1 MMGSCSLWL
10 LLVALL
16 SSVRTYSQQRTE
28 DHGLTFLVAIKS
40 NESGLEINTHL
51 RLENQGNEDIERYR
65 SHPKSQVHFIPGHN
79 LSSACGDQYFRC
91 QELLVKTL
99 LFQGTN
105 SNRKINVIFV
115 PLETGIL
122 LLFNWY
128 DSYNVEMKLS
138 IFDFNCH
145 PVVFYEIYSKV
156 YMVCINNYSHGNY
169 TMRVYEVILTLTSSG
184 IENVTPLGPR
194 VTCEI
199 IKDMPSWLNFHI
211 LNVED
216 KIYVA
221 VGNNIIVVDTLNSTQ
236 TQCMSSG
243 LPNCSQIYNLVPT
256 INIDGQPLLV
266 ADCSDRFIHFDPI
279 RGDWND
285 IIIIPSGSKRYI
297 CPDRNYNVTL
307 ITNSTASEGDS
318 RDLVWFSERDSSPIT
333 LAKTISGGLCFESQ
347 NKTYFAF
354 SDLQSNRILVY
365 DFSTQNHYPV
375 SPYDCLVQPD
385 CPQLLLLQNQYLV
398 IRDANCD
405 LVLDST
411 TTNFSLTFNI
421 SSGTADILAVLHGNI
436 YSTITP
442 SPPLIHSTTTA
453 KVPPAPGNYE
463 TSLITTLSISFQCT
477 SEV

>member
-16 SSVRTYSQQRTE
+16 SSVRIYSQQRTE

-51 RLENQGNEDIERYR
+51 RLENHGNEDIERYR
-65 SHPKSQVHFIPGHN
+65 LHPESQVLFIPGHN

-91 QELLVKTL
+91 QELLVKM
-99 LFQGTN
+99 FQGTN
-105 SNRKINVIFV
+105 SNRKINNIIVFV

-128 DSYNVEMKLS
+128 DSYSVEMKLC
-138 IFDFNCH
+138 IFNFNCH

-184 IENVTPLGPR
+184 IENLTLMGPT

-199 IKDMPSWLNFHI
+199 MRDTSSLLNFHI

-221 VGNNIIVVDTLNSTQ
+221 VGNNIIVMDALNSTQ
-236 TQCMSSG
+236 IQCMRREVTY
-243 LPNCSQIYNLVPT
+243 CSEIYNLVPT
-256 INIDGQPLLV
+256 INVDRLPLPV
-266 ADCSDRFIHFDPI
+266 ANCSDRYIYFDPMY
-279 RGDWND
+279 GDWTD
-285 IIIIPSGSKRYI
+285 IITIPSGGKFYI
-297 CPDRNYNVTL
+297 CPDSNYNVNVTL
-307 ITNSTASEGDS
+307 ITDSEGDS
-318 RDLVWFSERDSSPIT
+318 QVWFSEGDSSPIT
-333 LAKTISGGLCFESQ
+333 LGLAKIISSGLCFESQ

-354 SDLQSNRILVY
+354 SDLQSNRILMY

-375 SPYDCLVQPD
+375 SPYDCLTQPD
-385 CPQLLLLQNQYLV
+385 CPQLLLLLNQYLV
-398 IRDANCD
+398 IRDTNHD
-405 LVLDST
+405 LVLDT
-411 TTNFSLTFNI
+411 TTNFSLIFNI

-463 TSLITTLSISFQCT
+463 TSLITTLSISSQCT
-477 SEV
+477 SEIL